1 MNPLRSIIYIIGIV
15 AVLTSCQ
22 GGNNRVATLEKGDTV
37 RFDYAT
43 LLTVVRYSDH
53 THVEIA
59 NPWVKGSVLRSYDIS
74 RPLGKAVVTTTA
86 HCQLLTWLGKS
97 SAIAGVCDSRYI
109 GVDEV
114 RKRLVAGKTV
124 DCGNSMNPDVFG
136 INGGAGLGVALV
148 MLLAGGSVTLGTLGV
163 TGNVAILAAAF
174 AGAMAVMAIIL
185 FSSTLVRD
193 GVMLLVIGIMVGY
206 LSSSVVTLLNYSATE
221 QGIRSF
227 MLWGMGSL
235 DGVTP
240 SLLPLYV
247 TITLA
252 ALVLSLLMVKPLNLL
267 SLGDNYARNLGLNT
281 RRARNYALLLT
292 GLLTAVVTAYCGPIA
307 FIGLAVPHIARLL
320 TVTDDMRRLLPITM
334 LTGAVVTMACHLLC
348 FVPGEAGML
357 PLNAVT
363 PLIGA
368 PVIIYVIIRKR

>member
-1 MNPLRSIIYIIGIV
+1 MACLFMAGLMTGSVSIPCSAVWRVLIGEDEGVSESWRFIILESRLPQMVTAMLSGACLATAGLMMQTVFRNPL
-15 AVLTSCQ
+15 
-22 GGNNRVATLEKGDTV
+22 
-37 RFDYAT
+37 
-43 LLTVVRYSDH
+43 
-53 THVEIA
+53 
-59 NPWVKGSVLRSYDIS
+59 
-74 RPLGKAVVTTTA
+74 
-86 HCQLLTWLGKS
+86 
-97 SAIAGVCDSRYI
+97 AG
-109 GVDEV
+109 
-114 RKRLVAGKTV
+114 
-124 DCGNSMNPDVFG
+124 PDVFG

-235 DGVTP
+235 DGITP

>member
-1 MNPLRSIIYIIGIV
+1 MACLFMAGLMTGSVSIPCSAVWHVFVGDEEVVSESWRFIILESRLPQMVTAMLSGACLATAGLMMQTVFRNPL
-15 AVLTSCQ
+15 
-22 GGNNRVATLEKGDTV
+22 
-37 RFDYAT
+37 
-43 LLTVVRYSDH
+43 
-53 THVEIA
+53 
-59 NPWVKGSVLRSYDIS
+59 
-74 RPLGKAVVTTTA
+74 
-86 HCQLLTWLGKS
+86 
-97 SAIAGVCDSRYI
+97 AG
-109 GVDEV
+109 
-114 RKRLVAGKTV
+114 
-124 DCGNSMNPDVFG
+124 PDVFG

-247 TITLA
+247 TITLV

-307 FIGLAVPHIARLL
+307 FIGLAVPHISRLL

>member
-1 MNPLRSIIYIIGIV
+1 MACLFMAGLMTGSVSIPCSAVWRVLIGEDEGVSDSWRFIILESRLPQMITAMLSGACLATAGLMMQTVFRNPL
-15 AVLTSCQ
+15 
-22 GGNNRVATLEKGDTV
+22 
-37 RFDYAT
+37 
-43 LLTVVRYSDH
+43 
-53 THVEIA
+53 
-59 NPWVKGSVLRSYDIS
+59 
-74 RPLGKAVVTTTA
+74 
-86 HCQLLTWLGKS
+86 
-97 SAIAGVCDSRYI
+97 AG
-109 GVDEV
+109 
-114 RKRLVAGKTV
+114 
-124 DCGNSMNPDVFG
+124 PDVFG

-247 TITLA
+247 TITLS
-252 ALVLSLLMVKPLNLL
+252 ALVLSLLMVNPLNLL

-334 LTGAVVTMACHLLC
+334 LTGAVATMACHLLC

>member
-1 MNPLRSIIYIIGIV
+1 MACLFMAGLMTGSVSIPCSAVWRVLIGEDEGVSESWRFIILESRLPQMVTAMLSGSCLATAGLMMQTVFRNPL
-15 AVLTSCQ
+15 
-22 GGNNRVATLEKGDTV
+22 
-37 RFDYAT
+37 
-43 LLTVVRYSDH
+43 
-53 THVEIA
+53 
-59 NPWVKGSVLRSYDIS
+59 
-74 RPLGKAVVTTTA
+74 
-86 HCQLLTWLGKS
+86 
-97 SAIAGVCDSRYI
+97 AG
-109 GVDEV
+109 
-114 RKRLVAGKTV
+114 
-124 DCGNSMNPDVFG
+124 PDVFG

-206 LSSSVVTLLNYSATE
+206 LSSAVVTLLNYSATE

-334 LTGAVVTMACHLLC
+334 LTGAVVSMACHLLC
-348 FVPGEAGML
+348 FVPVEAGML

>member
-1 MNPLRSIIYIIGIV
+1 MAGLMTGSVSIPCSAVWRVLIGEDEGVSESWRFIILESRLPQMITAMLSGACLATAGLMMQTVFRNPL
-15 AVLTSCQ
+15 
-22 GGNNRVATLEKGDTV
+22 
-37 RFDYAT
+37 
-43 LLTVVRYSDH
+43 
-53 THVEIA
+53 
-59 NPWVKGSVLRSYDIS
+59 
-74 RPLGKAVVTTTA
+74 
-86 HCQLLTWLGKS
+86 
-97 SAIAGVCDSRYI
+97 AG
-109 GVDEV
+109 
-114 RKRLVAGKTV
+114 
-124 DCGNSMNPDVFG
+124 PDVFG

-235 DGVTP
+235 DGVSP

-281 RRARNYALLLT
+281 RRARNYALMLT

>member
-1 MNPLRSIIYIIGIV
+1 MACLFMVGLMTGSVSIPCSAVWRVLIGEDEGVSESWRFIILESRLPQMVTAMLSGACLAAAGLMMQTVFRNPL
-15 AVLTSCQ
+15 
-22 GGNNRVATLEKGDTV
+22 
-37 RFDYAT
+37 
-43 LLTVVRYSDH
+43 
-53 THVEIA
+53 
-59 NPWVKGSVLRSYDIS
+59 
-74 RPLGKAVVTTTA
+74 
-86 HCQLLTWLGKS
+86 
-97 SAIAGVCDSRYI
+97 AG
-109 GVDEV
+109 
-114 RKRLVAGKTV
+114 
-124 DCGNSMNPDVFG
+124 PDVFG

-252 ALVLSLLMVKPLNLL
+252 ALVLSLLMVKPLNIL

-348 FVPGEAGML
+348 FVPGEAGLL

>member
-1 MNPLRSIIYIIGIV
+1 MACLFMAGLMTGSVSIPCLAVWRVLIGEDEGVSESWRFIILESRLPQMVTAMLSGSCLATAGLMMQTVFRNPL
-15 AVLTSCQ
+15 
-22 GGNNRVATLEKGDTV
+22 
-37 RFDYAT
+37 
-43 LLTVVRYSDH
+43 
-53 THVEIA
+53 
-59 NPWVKGSVLRSYDIS
+59 
-74 RPLGKAVVTTTA
+74 
-86 HCQLLTWLGKS
+86 
-97 SAIAGVCDSRYI
+97 AG
-109 GVDEV
+109 
-114 RKRLVAGKTV
+114 
-124 DCGNSMNPDVFG
+124 PDVFG

-185 FSSTLVRD
+185 FCSTLVRD

-307 FIGLAVPHIARLL
+307 FIGLAVPHIARIL

>member
-1 MNPLRSIIYIIGIV
+1 MACLFMAGLMTGSVSIPCSAVWRVLIGEDEGVSESWRFIILESRLPQMVAAMLSGSCLATAGLMMQTVFRNPL
-15 AVLTSCQ
+15 
-22 GGNNRVATLEKGDTV
+22 
-37 RFDYAT
+37 
-43 LLTVVRYSDH
+43 
-53 THVEIA
+53 
-59 NPWVKGSVLRSYDIS
+59 
-74 RPLGKAVVTTTA
+74 
-86 HCQLLTWLGKS
+86 
-97 SAIAGVCDSRYI
+97 AG
-109 GVDEV
+109 
-114 RKRLVAGKTV
+114 
-124 DCGNSMNPDVFG
+124 PDVFG

-206 LSSSVVTLLNYSATE
+206 LSSAVVTLLNYSATE

-334 LTGAVVTMACHLLC
+334 LTGAVVSMACHLLC

>member
-1 MNPLRSIIYIIGIV
+1 MACLFMAGLMTGSVSIPCSAVWRVLIGEDEGVSDSWRFIILESRLPQMITAMLSGACLATAGLMMQTVFRNPL
-15 AVLTSCQ
+15 
-22 GGNNRVATLEKGDTV
+22 
-37 RFDYAT
+37 
-43 LLTVVRYSDH
+43 
-53 THVEIA
+53 
-59 NPWVKGSVLRSYDIS
+59 
-74 RPLGKAVVTTTA
+74 
-86 HCQLLTWLGKS
+86 
-97 SAIAGVCDSRYI
+97 AG
-109 GVDEV
+109 
-114 RKRLVAGKTV
+114 
-124 DCGNSMNPDVFG
+124 PDVFG

-247 TITLA
+247 TITLS

-267 SLGDNYARNLGLNT
+267 SLGDNYARNLGLNK

>member
-1 MNPLRSIIYIIGIV
+1 MACLFIAGLMTGSVSIPCSAVWRVLIGEDEGVSESWRFIILESRLPQMVTAMLSGACLATAGLMMQTVFRNPL
-15 AVLTSCQ
+15 
-22 GGNNRVATLEKGDTV
+22 
-37 RFDYAT
+37 
-43 LLTVVRYSDH
+43 
-53 THVEIA
+53 
-59 NPWVKGSVLRSYDIS
+59 
-74 RPLGKAVVTTTA
+74 
-86 HCQLLTWLGKS
+86 
-97 SAIAGVCDSRYI
+97 AG
-109 GVDEV
+109 
-114 RKRLVAGKTV
+114 
-124 DCGNSMNPDVFG
+124 PDVFG

-247 TITLA
+247 TITLT

-267 SLGDNYARNLGLNT
+267 SLGENYARNLGLNT

>member
-1 MNPLRSIIYIIGIV
+1 MACLFMAGLMTGSVSIPCSAVWRVLIGEDEGVSESWRFIILESRLPQMVTAMLSGACLATAGLMMQTVFRNPL
-15 AVLTSCQ
+15 
-22 GGNNRVATLEKGDTV
+22 
-37 RFDYAT
+37 
-43 LLTVVRYSDH
+43 
-53 THVEIA
+53 
-59 NPWVKGSVLRSYDIS
+59 
-74 RPLGKAVVTTTA
+74 
-86 HCQLLTWLGKS
+86 
-97 SAIAGVCDSRYI
+97 AGP
-109 GVDEV
+109 E
-114 RKRLVAGKTV
+114 
-124 DCGNSMNPDVFG
+124 VFG

-185 FSSTLVRD
+185 FGSTLVRD

-320 TVTDDMRRLLPITM
+320 TVTDDMRRLLPITI

>member
-1 MNPLRSIIYIIGIV
+1 MACLFMAGLMTGSVSIPCSAVWRVLIGEDEGVSESWRFIILESRLPQMVTAMLSGACLATAGLMMQTIFRNPL
-15 AVLTSCQ
+15 
-22 GGNNRVATLEKGDTV
+22 
-37 RFDYAT
+37 
-43 LLTVVRYSDH
+43 
-53 THVEIA
+53 
-59 NPWVKGSVLRSYDIS
+59 
-74 RPLGKAVVTTTA
+74 
-86 HCQLLTWLGKS
+86 
-97 SAIAGVCDSRYI
+97 AG
-109 GVDEV
+109 
-114 RKRLVAGKTV
+114 
-124 DCGNSMNPDVFG
+124 PDVFG

-240 SLLPLYV
+240 SLLPFYV

>member
-1 MNPLRSIIYIIGIV
+1 MCSSARTKVGDKAAVSESWRFIILESRLPQMVTAMLSGACLATAGLMMQTVFRNPL
-15 AVLTSCQ
+15 
-22 GGNNRVATLEKGDTV
+22 
-37 RFDYAT
+37 
-43 LLTVVRYSDH
+43 
-53 THVEIA
+53 
-59 NPWVKGSVLRSYDIS
+59 
-74 RPLGKAVVTTTA
+74 
-86 HCQLLTWLGKS
+86 
-97 SAIAGVCDSRYI
+97 AG
-109 GVDEV
+109 
-114 RKRLVAGKTV
+114 
-124 DCGNSMNPDVFG
+124 PDVFG

-334 LTGAVVTMACHLLC
+334 LTGAVITMACHLLC

>member
-1 MNPLRSIIYIIGIV
+1 MACLFMAGLMTGSVSIPCSAVWRVLIGEDEGVSESWRFIILESRLPQMVTAMLSGACLATAGLMMQTVFRNPL
-15 AVLTSCQ
+15 
-22 GGNNRVATLEKGDTV
+22 
-37 RFDYAT
+37 
-43 LLTVVRYSDH
+43 
-53 THVEIA
+53 
-59 NPWVKGSVLRSYDIS
+59 
-74 RPLGKAVVTTTA
+74 
-86 HCQLLTWLGKS
+86 
-97 SAIAGVCDSRYI
+97 AG
-109 GVDEV
+109 
-114 RKRLVAGKTV
+114 
-124 DCGNSMNPDVFG
+124 PDVFG

-334 LTGAVVTMACHLLC
+334 LTGAVVTMVCHLFC

>member
-1 MNPLRSIIYIIGIV
+1 MACLFMAGLMTGSVSIPCSAVWRVLIGEDEGVSESWRFIILESRLPQMVTAMLSGACLATAGLMMQTVFRNPL
-15 AVLTSCQ
+15 
-22 GGNNRVATLEKGDTV
+22 
-37 RFDYAT
+37 
-43 LLTVVRYSDH
+43 
-53 THVEIA
+53 
-59 NPWVKGSVLRSYDIS
+59 
-74 RPLGKAVVTTTA
+74 
-86 HCQLLTWLGKS
+86 
-97 SAIAGVCDSRYI
+97 AG
-109 GVDEV
+109 
-114 RKRLVAGKTV
+114 
-124 DCGNSMNPDVFG
+124 PDVFG

-320 TVTDDMRRLLPITM
+320 TVTDDMRLLLPITM
-334 LTGAVVTMACHLLC
+334 LAGAVVTMACHLLC

>member
-1 MNPLRSIIYIIGIV
+1 MGDKAAVGESWRFIILEARLPQMVTAMLSGACLATAGLMMQTVFRNPL
-15 AVLTSCQ
+15 
-22 GGNNRVATLEKGDTV
+22 
-37 RFDYAT
+37 
-43 LLTVVRYSDH
+43 
-53 THVEIA
+53 
-59 NPWVKGSVLRSYDIS
+59 
-74 RPLGKAVVTTTA
+74 
-86 HCQLLTWLGKS
+86 
-97 SAIAGVCDSRYI
+97 AG
-109 GVDEV
+109 
-114 RKRLVAGKTV
+114 
-124 DCGNSMNPDVFG
+124 PDVFG

-148 MLLAGGSVTLGTLGV
+148 MLLAGGSVTLGMLGV

-334 LTGAVVTMACHLLC
+334 LTGAVITMACHLLC

>member
-1 MNPLRSIIYIIGIV
+1 MACLFMAGLMTGSVSIPCSAVWHVLVGGEADVSESWRFIILESRLPQMVTAMLSGACLATAGLMMQTVFRNPL
-15 AVLTSCQ
+15 
-22 GGNNRVATLEKGDTV
+22 
-37 RFDYAT
+37 
-43 LLTVVRYSDH
+43 
-53 THVEIA
+53 
-59 NPWVKGSVLRSYDIS
+59 
-74 RPLGKAVVTTTA
+74 
-86 HCQLLTWLGKS
+86 
-97 SAIAGVCDSRYI
+97 AG
-109 GVDEV
+109 
-114 RKRLVAGKTV
+114 
-124 DCGNSMNPDVFG
+124 PDVFG

-357 PLNAVT
+357 PLNVVT
-363 PLIGA
+363 QLIGA

>member
-1 MNPLRSIIYIIGIV
+1 MACLFMAG
-15 AVLTSCQ
+15 LMT
-22 GGNNRVATLEKGDTV
+22 
-37 RFDYAT
+37 
-43 LLTVVRYSDH
+43 
-53 THVEIA
+53 
-59 NPWVKGSVLRSYDIS
+59 GSVSIPCSAVWRVLIGD
-74 RPLGKAVVTTTA
+74 KAVVSESWRFIILESRLPQMVTA
-86 HCQLLTWLGKS
+86 MLSGACLAT
-97 SAIAGVCDSRYI
+97 AGLMMQTVFRNP
-109 GVDEV
+109 
-114 RKRLVAGKTV
+114 LAG
-124 DCGNSMNPDVFG
+124 PDVFG

-307 FIGLAVPHIARLL
+307 FIGLAVPHISRLL

>member
-1 MNPLRSIIYIIGIV
+1 MACLFMAGLMTGSVSIPCSAVWRVLIGEDEGVSESWRFIILESRLPQMVTAMLSGACLATAGLMMQTVFRNPL
-15 AVLTSCQ
+15 
-22 GGNNRVATLEKGDTV
+22 
-37 RFDYAT
+37 
-43 LLTVVRYSDH
+43 
-53 THVEIA
+53 
-59 NPWVKGSVLRSYDIS
+59 
-74 RPLGKAVVTTTA
+74 
-86 HCQLLTWLGKS
+86 
-97 SAIAGVCDSRYI
+97 AG
-109 GVDEV
+109 
-114 RKRLVAGKTV
+114 
-124 DCGNSMNPDVFG
+124 PDVFG

-148 MLLAGGSVTLGTLGV
+148 MLLAGGCVTLGTLGV

-334 LTGAVVTMACHLLC
+334 LAGAVVTMACHLLC

>member
-1 MNPLRSIIYIIGIV
+1 MACLFMAGLMTGSVSIPCSAVWRVLIGEDEGVSESWRFIILESRLPQMVTAMLSGACLATAGLMMQTVFRNPL
-15 AVLTSCQ
+15 
-22 GGNNRVATLEKGDTV
+22 
-37 RFDYAT
+37 
-43 LLTVVRYSDH
+43 
-53 THVEIA
+53 
-59 NPWVKGSVLRSYDIS
+59 
-74 RPLGKAVVTTTA
+74 
-86 HCQLLTWLGKS
+86 
-97 SAIAGVCDSRYI
+97 AG
-109 GVDEV
+109 
-114 RKRLVAGKTV
+114 
-124 DCGNSMNPDVFG
+124 PDVFG
-136 INGGAGLGVALV
+136 INGGAGLGVAMV

-174 AGAMAVMAIIL
+174 AGAMAVMAVIL

-267 SLGDNYARNLGLNT
+267 SLGENYARNLGLNT

>member
-1 MNPLRSIIYIIGIV
+1 MACLFMAGLMTGSVSIPCSAVWRVLIGEDEGVSESWRFIILESRLPQMVSAMLSGACLATAGLMMQTVFRNPL
-15 AVLTSCQ
+15 
-22 GGNNRVATLEKGDTV
+22 
-37 RFDYAT
+37 
-43 LLTVVRYSDH
+43 
-53 THVEIA
+53 
-59 NPWVKGSVLRSYDIS
+59 
-74 RPLGKAVVTTTA
+74 
-86 HCQLLTWLGKS
+86 
-97 SAIAGVCDSRYI
+97 AG
-109 GVDEV
+109 
-114 RKRLVAGKTV
+114 
-124 DCGNSMNPDVFG
+124 PDVFG

-307 FIGLAVPHIARLL
+307 FVGLAVPHIARLL

>member
-1 MNPLRSIIYIIGIV
+1 MACLFMAGLMTGSVSIPCSAVWHVFVGDEEVVSESWRFIILESRLPQMVTAMLSGACLATAGLMMQTVFRNPL
-15 AVLTSCQ
+15 
-22 GGNNRVATLEKGDTV
+22 
-37 RFDYAT
+37 
-43 LLTVVRYSDH
+43 
-53 THVEIA
+53 
-59 NPWVKGSVLRSYDIS
+59 
-74 RPLGKAVVTTTA
+74 
-86 HCQLLTWLGKS
+86 
-97 SAIAGVCDSRYI
+97 AG
-109 GVDEV
+109 
-114 RKRLVAGKTV
+114 
-124 DCGNSMNPDVFG
+124 PDVFG

>member
-1 MNPLRSIIYIIGIV
+1 MACLFMAGLMTGSVSIPCSAVWRVLIGEDEGVSESWRFIILESRLPQMVTAMLSGACLATAGLMMQTVFRNPL
-15 AVLTSCQ
+15 
-22 GGNNRVATLEKGDTV
+22 
-37 RFDYAT
+37 
-43 LLTVVRYSDH
+43 
-53 THVEIA
+53 
-59 NPWVKGSVLRSYDIS
+59 
-74 RPLGKAVVTTTA
+74 
-86 HCQLLTWLGKS
+86 
-97 SAIAGVCDSRYI
+97 AG
-109 GVDEV
+109 
-114 RKRLVAGKTV
+114 
-124 DCGNSMNPDVFG
+124 PDVFG

-148 MLLAGGSVTLGTLGV
+148 MLLAGGCVTLGTLGV

-307 FIGLAVPHIARLL
+307 FVGLAVPHIARLL

-348 FVPGEAGML
+348 FVPGEVGML

>member
-1 MNPLRSIIYIIGIV
+1 MACLFMAGLMTGSVSIPCSAVWRVLIGEDEGVSESWRFIILESRLPQMITAMLSGACLATAGLMMQTVFRNPL
-15 AVLTSCQ
+15 
-22 GGNNRVATLEKGDTV
+22 
-37 RFDYAT
+37 
-43 LLTVVRYSDH
+43 
-53 THVEIA
+53 
-59 NPWVKGSVLRSYDIS
+59 
-74 RPLGKAVVTTTA
+74 
-86 HCQLLTWLGKS
+86 
-97 SAIAGVCDSRYI
+97 AG
-109 GVDEV
+109 
-114 RKRLVAGKTV
+114 
-124 DCGNSMNPDVFG
+124 PDVFG

-334 LTGAVVTMACHLLC
+334 LAGAVVTMACHLLC

>member
-1 MNPLRSIIYIIGIV
+1 MACLFMAGLMTGSVSIPCLAVWRVLIGEDEGVSESWRFIILESRLPQMVTAMLSGSCLATAGLMMQTVFRNPL
-15 AVLTSCQ
+15 
-22 GGNNRVATLEKGDTV
+22 
-37 RFDYAT
+37 
-43 LLTVVRYSDH
+43 
-53 THVEIA
+53 
-59 NPWVKGSVLRSYDIS
+59 
-74 RPLGKAVVTTTA
+74 
-86 HCQLLTWLGKS
+86 
-97 SAIAGVCDSRYI
+97 AG
-109 GVDEV
+109 
-114 RKRLVAGKTV
+114 
-124 DCGNSMNPDVFG
+124 PDVFG

-185 FSSTLVRD
+185 FCSTLVRD

>member
-1 MNPLRSIIYIIGIV
+1 MACLFMAGLMTGSVSIPCSAVWRVLIGEDEGVSESWRFIILESRLPQMVTAMLSGACLATAGLMMQTVFRNPL
-15 AVLTSCQ
+15 
-22 GGNNRVATLEKGDTV
+22 
-37 RFDYAT
+37 
-43 LLTVVRYSDH
+43 
-53 THVEIA
+53 
-59 NPWVKGSVLRSYDIS
+59 
-74 RPLGKAVVTTTA
+74 
-86 HCQLLTWLGKS
+86 
-97 SAIAGVCDSRYI
+97 AG
-109 GVDEV
+109 
-114 RKRLVAGKTV
+114 
-124 DCGNSMNPDVFG
+124 PDVFG

-185 FSSTLVRD
+185 FSSTVVRD

>member
-1 MNPLRSIIYIIGIV
+1 MACLFMAGLMTGSVSIPCSAVWRVLIGEDEGVSESWRFIILESRLPQMVTAMLSGACLATAGLMMQTVFRNPL
-15 AVLTSCQ
+15 
-22 GGNNRVATLEKGDTV
+22 
-37 RFDYAT
+37 
-43 LLTVVRYSDH
+43 
-53 THVEIA
+53 
-59 NPWVKGSVLRSYDIS
+59 
-74 RPLGKAVVTTTA
+74 
-86 HCQLLTWLGKS
+86 
-97 SAIAGVCDSRYI
+97 AG
-109 GVDEV
+109 
-114 RKRLVAGKTV
+114 
-124 DCGNSMNPDVFG
+124 PDVFG

-240 SLLPLYV
+240 SFLPLYV

-348 FVPGEAGML
+348 FVPGEAGLL

>member
-1 MNPLRSIIYIIGIV
+1 MACLFMAGLMTGSVSIPCLAVWRVLVGEDEGVSESWRFIILESRLPQMVTAMLSGSCLATAGLMMQTVFRNPL
-15 AVLTSCQ
+15 
-22 GGNNRVATLEKGDTV
+22 
-37 RFDYAT
+37 
-43 LLTVVRYSDH
+43 
-53 THVEIA
+53 
-59 NPWVKGSVLRSYDIS
+59 
-74 RPLGKAVVTTTA
+74 
-86 HCQLLTWLGKS
+86 
-97 SAIAGVCDSRYI
+97 AG
-109 GVDEV
+109 
-114 RKRLVAGKTV
+114 
-124 DCGNSMNPDVFG
+124 PDVFG

-185 FSSTLVRD
+185 FCSTLVRD

>member
-1 MNPLRSIIYIIGIV
+1 MACLFMAGLMTGSVSIPCSAVWRVLIGEDEGVSESWRFIILESRLPQMVTAMLSGACLATAGLMMQTVFRNPL
-15 AVLTSCQ
+15 
-22 GGNNRVATLEKGDTV
+22 
-37 RFDYAT
+37 
-43 LLTVVRYSDH
+43 
-53 THVEIA
+53 
-59 NPWVKGSVLRSYDIS
+59 
-74 RPLGKAVVTTTA
+74 
-86 HCQLLTWLGKS
+86 
-97 SAIAGVCDSRYI
+97 AG
-109 GVDEV
+109 
-114 RKRLVAGKTV
+114 
-124 DCGNSMNPDVFG
+124 PDVFG

-334 LTGAVVTMACHLLC
+334 LTGAVITMACHLLC

>member
-1 MNPLRSIIYIIGIV
+1 MACLFMAGLMTGSVSIPCSAVWRVLVGDEEVVSESWRFIILESRLPQMVTAMLSGACLATAGLMMQTVFRNPL
-15 AVLTSCQ
+15 
-22 GGNNRVATLEKGDTV
+22 
-37 RFDYAT
+37 
-43 LLTVVRYSDH
+43 
-53 THVEIA
+53 
-59 NPWVKGSVLRSYDIS
+59 
-74 RPLGKAVVTTTA
+74 
-86 HCQLLTWLGKS
+86 
-97 SAIAGVCDSRYI
+97 AG
-109 GVDEV
+109 
-114 RKRLVAGKTV
+114 
-124 DCGNSMNPDVFG
+124 PDVFG

>member
-1 MNPLRSIIYIIGIV
+1 MVCLFIAGLMTGSVSIPCSAVWRVLIGEDEGVSESWRFIILESRLPQMVTAMLSGACLATAGLMMQTVFRNPL
-15 AVLTSCQ
+15 
-22 GGNNRVATLEKGDTV
+22 
-37 RFDYAT
+37 
-43 LLTVVRYSDH
+43 
-53 THVEIA
+53 
-59 NPWVKGSVLRSYDIS
+59 
-74 RPLGKAVVTTTA
+74 
-86 HCQLLTWLGKS
+86 
-97 SAIAGVCDSRYI
+97 AG
-109 GVDEV
+109 
-114 RKRLVAGKTV
+114 
-124 DCGNSMNPDVFG
+124 PDVFG

-174 AGAMAVMAIIL
+174 AGALAVMAIIL

-247 TITLA
+247 TITLT

-348 FVPGEAGML
+348 FVSGEAGML

>member
-1 MNPLRSIIYIIGIV
+1 MACLFMAGLMTGSVSIPCSTVWHVLVGDKAAVSESWRFIILESRLPQMVTAMLSGACLATAGLMMQTVFRNPL
-15 AVLTSCQ
+15 
-22 GGNNRVATLEKGDTV
+22 
-37 RFDYAT
+37 
-43 LLTVVRYSDH
+43 
-53 THVEIA
+53 
-59 NPWVKGSVLRSYDIS
+59 
-74 RPLGKAVVTTTA
+74 
-86 HCQLLTWLGKS
+86 
-97 SAIAGVCDSRYI
+97 AG
-109 GVDEV
+109 
-114 RKRLVAGKTV
+114 
-124 DCGNSMNPDVFG
+124 PDVFG

>member
-1 MNPLRSIIYIIGIV
+1 MACLFMAGLMTGSVSIPCSAVWRVLIGEDEGVSESWRFIILESRLPQMVTAMLSGACLATAGLMMQTVFRNPL
-15 AVLTSCQ
+15 
-22 GGNNRVATLEKGDTV
+22 
-37 RFDYAT
+37 
-43 LLTVVRYSDH
+43 
-53 THVEIA
+53 
-59 NPWVKGSVLRSYDIS
+59 
-74 RPLGKAVVTTTA
+74 
-86 HCQLLTWLGKS
+86 
-97 SAIAGVCDSRYI
+97 AG
-109 GVDEV
+109 
-114 RKRLVAGKTV
+114 
-124 DCGNSMNPDVFG
+124 PDVFG

-307 FIGLAVPHIARLL
+307 FIGLAVPHIARIL

-368 PVIIYVIIRKR
+368 PVIIYVIISKR

>member
-1 MNPLRSIIYIIGIV
+1 MACLFMAGLMTGSVSIPCSAVWHVFVGDEEVVSESWRFIILESRLPQMVTAMLSGACLATAGLMMQTVFRNPL
-15 AVLTSCQ
+15 
-22 GGNNRVATLEKGDTV
+22 
-37 RFDYAT
+37 
-43 LLTVVRYSDH
+43 
-53 THVEIA
+53 
-59 NPWVKGSVLRSYDIS
+59 
-74 RPLGKAVVTTTA
+74 
-86 HCQLLTWLGKS
+86 
-97 SAIAGVCDSRYI
+97 AG
-109 GVDEV
+109 
-114 RKRLVAGKTV
+114 
-124 DCGNSMNPDVFG
+124 PDVFG

-334 LTGAVVTMACHLLC
+334 LAGAVVTMACHLLC

>member
-1 MNPLRSIIYIIGIV
+1 MACLFMAGLMTGSVSIPCLAVWRVLIGEDEGVSESWRFIILESRLPQMVTAMLSGACLATAGLMMQTVFRNPL
-15 AVLTSCQ
+15 
-22 GGNNRVATLEKGDTV
+22 
-37 RFDYAT
+37 
-43 LLTVVRYSDH
+43 
-53 THVEIA
+53 
-59 NPWVKGSVLRSYDIS
+59 
-74 RPLGKAVVTTTA
+74 
-86 HCQLLTWLGKS
+86 
-97 SAIAGVCDSRYI
+97 AG
-109 GVDEV
+109 
-114 RKRLVAGKTV
+114 
-124 DCGNSMNPDVFG
+124 PDVFG

-247 TITLA
+247 TITLS

>member
-1 MNPLRSIIYIIGIV
+1 MACLFMAGLMTGSVSIPCLAVWRVLIGEDEGVSESWRFIILESRLPQMVTAMLSGSCLATAGLMMQTVFRNPL
-15 AVLTSCQ
+15 
-22 GGNNRVATLEKGDTV
+22 
-37 RFDYAT
+37 
-43 LLTVVRYSDH
+43 
-53 THVEIA
+53 
-59 NPWVKGSVLRSYDIS
+59 
-74 RPLGKAVVTTTA
+74 
-86 HCQLLTWLGKS
+86 
-97 SAIAGVCDSRYI
+97 AG
-109 GVDEV
+109 
-114 RKRLVAGKTV
+114 
-124 DCGNSMNPDVFG
+124 PDVFG

-281 RRARNYALLLT
+281 RRTRNYALLLT

>member
-1 MNPLRSIIYIIGIV
+1 MACLFMAGLMTGSVSIPCSAVWRVLIGEDEGVSESWRFIILESRLPQMVTAMLSGACLATAGLMMQTVFRNPL
-15 AVLTSCQ
+15 
-22 GGNNRVATLEKGDTV
+22 
-37 RFDYAT
+37 
-43 LLTVVRYSDH
+43 
-53 THVEIA
+53 
-59 NPWVKGSVLRSYDIS
+59 
-74 RPLGKAVVTTTA
+74 
-86 HCQLLTWLGKS
+86 
-97 SAIAGVCDSRYI
+97 AG
-109 GVDEV
+109 
-114 RKRLVAGKTV
+114 
-124 DCGNSMNPDVFG
+124 PDVFG

-247 TITLA
+247 TITTA

-320 TVTDDMRRLLPITM
+320 TVTDDMRWLLPITM

>member
-1 MNPLRSIIYIIGIV
+1 MACLFMAGLMTGSVSIPCSAVWRVLIGEDEGVSESWRFIILESRLPQMVTAMLSGACLATAGLMMQTVFRNPL
-15 AVLTSCQ
+15 
-22 GGNNRVATLEKGDTV
+22 
-37 RFDYAT
+37 
-43 LLTVVRYSDH
+43 
-53 THVEIA
+53 
-59 NPWVKGSVLRSYDIS
+59 
-74 RPLGKAVVTTTA
+74 
-86 HCQLLTWLGKS
+86 
-97 SAIAGVCDSRYI
+97 AG
-109 GVDEV
+109 
-114 RKRLVAGKTV
+114 
-124 DCGNSMNPDVFG
+124 PDVFG

-334 LTGAVVTMACHLLC
+334 LTGAVVTMVCHLLC